1 MDEKR
6 RNLLINTGIISSA
19 LILGSNFTTQNVSG
33 NSQHQS
39 SLTKHSL
46 PPLPYPN
53 DALEP
58 YIDSRTLEL
67 HHGKHHK
74 AYVDGLNKA
83 EEELQKARL
92 NNDFS
97 LIQHWSKQLSFHGA
111 GAYLHKLYWESMSPN
126 GGGIPSDSLGKMI
139 EKSFGDLKSFKA
151 QFSAAARTV
160 EASGWALLAYRY
172 SDDSLIIY
180 QVENHQKLSPWNVAP
195 IMCIDVWEHAYYLKY
210 QNKRADYV
218 DGFWNFINWKEI
230 EAKLQYISKNR

>member
-6 RNLLINTGIISSA
+6 RNIILNTGIIGSA
-19 LILGSNFTTQNVSG
+19 MILGTNIITPKASANPQNQG
-33 NSQHQS
+33 QIGKHQ
-39 SLTKHSL
+39 L
-46 PPLPYPN
+46 PPLPYPTN
-53 DALEP
+53 ALEP
-58 YIDSRTLEL
+58 YIDARTLEL

-83 EEELQKARL
+83 ELELEKARE

-97 LIQHWSKQLSFHGA
+97 LIQHWSKQAAFHGA
-111 GAYLHKLYWESMSPN
+111 GAYLHGLYWESMSPN
-126 GGGIPSDSLGKMI
+126 GGGIPSDKLGNLI
-139 EKSFGDLKSFKA
+139 EKSFGSINSFKA
-151 QFSAAARTV
+151 HFAAAAKAV

-172 SDDSLIIY
+172 SDKSLYIF

-218 DGFWNFINWKEI
+218 DGFWNVINWKGI
-230 EAKLQYISKNR
+230 ENKLNNIIKEG